1 MRIESLNGIKRF
13 FKNTTEEDEDE
24 YATGLNCRVDSEYIG
39 PCFYGK
45 DWLQKHE
52 INPLDNQFYLID
64 DGDGYNVVLFL
75 PLYILHNLTEEMYS
89 EIIKKFELNL
99 KKAKE
104 QLKLEDLETLMS

>member
-1 MRIESLNGIKRF
+1 MRIVPLNGIKRF
-13 FKNTTEEDEDE
+13 FKDTTDEDEDE
-24 YATGLNCRVDSEYIG
+24 YANGLNCRVDGEYIG
-39 PCFYGK
+39 PCYYGK
-45 DWLQKHE
+45 PWLQKHK
-52 INPLDNQFYLID
+52 INTLDNQFYLIN

-104 QLKLEDLETLMS
+104 QLKLEDLKNDF

>member
-1 MRIESLNGIKRF
+1 MRAEHINGIKRF
-13 FKNTTEEDEDE
+13 FKSTTNEVE
-24 YATGLNCRVDSEYIG
+24 YAYGLNCRVDGECIG

-45 DWLQKHE
+45 SWLQNNE
-52 INPLDNQFYLID
+52 INTQDNQFWLIN

-104 QLKLEDLETLMS
+104 QLKLEDLQNDF

>member
-1 MRIESLNGIKRF
+1 MRIEPLNEIKRC
-13 FKNTTEEDEDE
+13 FKNTTEEDE
-24 YATGLNCRVDSEYIG
+24 YATGLNCRVDGEYIG
-39 PCFYGK
+39 PCFYCK
-45 DWLQKHE
+45 DWLQKNE
-52 INPLDNQFYLID
+52 IKALHYQFYLID

-104 QLKLEDLETLMS
+104 QLKLEDLQNDF

>member
-1 MRIESLNGIKRF
+1 
-13 FKNTTEEDEDE
+13 
-24 YATGLNCRVDSEYIG
+24 VDGEYIG

-45 DWLQKHE
+45 GWLQNHE
-52 INPLDNQFYLID
+52 IKPLHYQFYLIN
-64 DGDGYNVVLFL
+64 DGDCYDVVLFL

-104 QLKLEDLETLMS
+104 QLKLEKINDDF

>member
-1 MRIESLNGIKRF
+1 MHVETINGIKRF
-13 FKNTTEEDEDE
+13 FKDNTDNDE
-24 YATGLNCRVDSEYIG
+24 YSYSLNCRVNGEYIF

-45 DWLQKHE
+45 PWLQEHE
-52 INPLDNQFYLID
+52 INPQDNQFYLID

-104 QLKLEDLETLMS
+104 QLKLEDLQNDF

>member
-1 MRIESLNGIKRF
+1 MRIEPLNGVKRF
-13 FKNTTEEDEDE
+13 FKDTTDDEEGE
-24 YATGLNCRVDSEYIG
+24 YAIGLNCRVDGEYIG

-45 DWLQKHE
+45 PWLQKHE
-52 INPLDNQFYLID
+52 INPLDNQFWLIN
-64 DGDGYNVVLFL
+64 DGDSYNVVFFL

-104 QLKLEDLETLMS
+104 QLKLEKMNDDF

>member
-1 MRIESLNGIKRF
+1 MRIEPLAGVKRF
-13 FKNTTEEDEDE
+13 FKDTTDEDEDE
-24 YATGLNCRVDSEYIG
+24 YANGLSCRVDGEHIG

-45 DWLQKHE
+45 GWLQKHE
-52 INPLDNQFYLID
+52 VKPLHYQFYLIN
-64 DGDGYNVVLFL
+64 DGDGYDVVLFL

-104 QLKLEDLETLMS
+104 QLKLDDLQNDF

>member
-1 MRIESLNGIKRF
+1 MRIEPLNVVKRF
-13 FKNTTEEDEDE
+13 FKDALEGD
-24 YATGLNCRVDSEYIG
+24 YCYGLNCRVDGECIG

-45 DWLQKHE
+45 SCLQNNE
-52 INPLDNQFYLID
+52 INTQDNQFWLIN

-104 QLKLEDLETLMS
+104 QLKLEDLENDF

>member
-1 MRIESLNGIKRF
+1 MHIESLNGVKKF
-13 FKNTTEEDEDE
+13 FKDTTDEDE
-24 YATGLNCRVDSEYIG
+24 YANGLSCRVDGEYIG
-39 PCFYGK
+39 TCFYCK

-104 QLKLEDLETLMS
+104 QLKLEDLQNDF